1 MDRQVDAIYENGV
14 LRPLEPLN
22 LEEKQRVRIT
32 VSNGDNKEPLADL
45 LDTEFMERCARE
57 SSEAPGIETVRQ
69 MLSKIKGSMADVI
82 ISERNE
88 RF

>member
-32 VSNGDNKEPLADL
+32 VSNGDNEDPLADL